1 MTLRSTRKTKK
12 EYSLHEPIGAD
23 KEGNEINLLDILG
36 TDIDE
41 VLNQVDLRLETK
53 KLYRCID
60 TVLKDRERV
69 IVQLRYGLIDG
80 EYRTQREIANIL
92 GIPRSY
98 VSRIESR
105 AIKKLSK
112 AMEKS
117 KIYRLDL
124 TSKSSLCVYLLVF
137 GVILLIKSLISSAK
151 SSTGFPLSKSVAIV
165 FILLYKSGS
174 VVMDTFL
181 MFESVS
187 LTILSVLSLRV
198 VVIVPCVSPLNLHPT
213 KAVSLLITTE
223 ALSISGRSDIFLAI
237 SSEPL
242 PLSSVKLVSRL
253 GLVIPSFKSVFK
265 LSLLL
270 PNPILLSI
278 RLLS

>member
-1 MTLRSTRKTKK
+1 VIKCFHDVTIANEILMTLRSTRKTKK

-92 GIPRSY
+92 GISRSY

-117 KIYRLDL
+117 KI
-124 TSKSSLCVYLLVF
+124 
-137 GVILLIKSLISSAK
+137 
-151 SSTGFPLSKSVAIV
+151 
-165 FILLYKSGS
+165 
-174 VVMDTFL
+174 
-181 MFESVS
+181 
-187 LTILSVLSLRV
+187 
-198 VVIVPCVSPLNLHPT
+198 
-213 KAVSLLITTE
+213 
-223 ALSISGRSDIFLAI
+223 
-237 SSEPL
+237 
-242 PLSSVKLVSRL
+242 
-253 GLVIPSFKSVFK
+253 
-265 LSLLL
+265 
-270 PNPILLSI
+270 
-278 RLLS
+278 